1 MHPTPHDAYFKSVLA
16 DLDRA
21 RELIRLALAD
31 ASAPRLDLD
40 TLAAEPGSF
49 VDEALREHHVDRLFS
64 AELLGRKIRVY
75 LLYEHKS
82 RPEEWIGLSLLG
94 YQVQIWKSLVKS
106 DPKRQHLPAILSI
119 VIYHGEKGWSV
130 GTRFHDCIDLP
141 REAPPDLWSLVPTFR
156 FLITDLS
163 PAAGEVL
170 VPGALRA
177 STELML
183 SALRFARTERDL
195 AELIR
200 GWQGLLR
207 AVWREPNGAAAIDL
221 VFRSIAE
228 VRSLRDRDII
238 DVIAREV
245 GQREART
252 MQTLI
257 DLWRQEGLTK
267 GLQQGREQ
275 GLQQGREQ
283 GQRELLLRLLRRR
296 FGRLPR
302 KVLAQIKAADAL
314 ALERWGDRL
323 FDARTL
329 DELFRLS

>member
-1 MHPTPHDAYFKSVLA
+1 
-16 DLDRA
+16 
-21 RELIRLALAD
+21 
-31 ASAPRLDLD
+31 
-40 TLAAEPGSF
+40 
-49 VDEALREHHVDRLFS
+49 
-64 AELLGRKIRVY
+64 
-75 LLYEHKS
+75 
-82 RPEEWIGLSLLG
+82 
-94 YQVQIWKSLVKS
+94 
-106 DPKRQHLPAILSI
+106 
-119 VIYHGEKGWSV
+119 
-130 GTRFHDCIDLP
+130 
-141 REAPPDLWSLVPTFR
+141 
-156 FLITDLS
+156 
-163 PAAGEVL
+163 
-170 VPGALRA
+170 
-177 STELML
+177 ML

-275 GLQQGREQ
+275 GREQ